1 MGLQDAAGFSK
12 ITFSFTNRYK
22 DKAGT
27 NTKTKPNT
35 NSNKKTKSQDWG
47 VMGQEPSP
55 NSTPPLSPG
64 SLSPSVVTRATL
76 LAALL
81 SQRFTNNLSA
91 AVKLCMKCTRARAF
105 LDAILIAWNFITGI
119 SMIIIWARL
128 LKDINMEHAIVWNN
142 FLLSTL
148 QIGFCI
154 DFEHSNKESGSRWSA
169 WLAGPRRSGDRWIGA
184 QAEQLVLQHNL
195 ICS

>member
-1 MGLQDAAGFSK
+1 MCHKVLHIMIRISMLANNTTDQAAFTISPDWEHSVLQFEIWEPESHNCGVMGLQDAAGFSK

-55 NSTPPLSPG
+55 NSTPPVSPG
-64 SLSPSVVTRATL
+64 SLSPSVVNRATL
-76 LAALL
+76 LTALL

-105 LDAILIAWNFITGI
+105 LDAILIAWNFIIGI
-119 SMIIIWARL
+119 SMVIVWSRL
-128 LKDINMEHAIVWNN
+128 LKDISM
-142 FLLSTL
+142 
-148 QIGFCI
+148 
-154 DFEHSNKESGSRWSA
+154 
-169 WLAGPRRSGDRWIGA
+169 
-184 QAEQLVLQHNL
+184 
-195 ICS
+195 